1 MRDYRTS
8 LSAPPTQR
16 PRDPRA
22 QERGRTPREPT
33 QPCRGSSMPIL
44 VLALVATLV
53 QLGLVPLV
61 LGVTVAAGVF
71 LTVFMLVG
79 Y

>member
-1 MRDYRTS
+1 
-8 LSAPPTQR
+8 
-16 PRDPRA
+16 
-22 QERGRTPREPT
+22 
-33 QPCRGSSMPIL
+33 MPIL

>member
-1 MRDYRTS
+1 
-8 LSAPPTQR
+8 
-16 PRDPRA
+16 
-22 QERGRTPREPT
+22 
-33 QPCRGSSMPIL
+33 MPIL

-53 QLGLVPLV
+53 QLNLVPLV